1 MSPEMEEERKRLLVK
16 YKDEETLNSKMESIL
31 SRPDESVR
39 LLRLAQAEASDDP
52 LSPEMEEERK
62 RLLVK
67 YKGEDTLNSKMESIL
82 SRYQKGVGELSE
94 HSVRARKLV
103 SETVITESNVSTV
116 YGEVH
121 AILSTNSD
129 ECDDPTDNTVSQRLR
144 RLIAHVKTV
153 DPKKAQLLTA
163 ERKRNIACARG
174 KRKIVPTSK

>member
-1 MSPEMEEERKRLLVK
+1 MKEERKRLL
-16 YKDEETLNSKMESIL
+16 M
-31 SRPDESVR
+31 
-39 LLRLAQAEASDDP
+39 
-52 LSPEMEEERK
+52 
-62 RLLVK
+62 K

-82 SRYQKGVGELSE
+82 SRSQKGGGELSE

-121 AILSTNSD
+121 AILSTNPD
-129 ECDDPTDNTVSQRLR
+129 GCDAPTAAAKCNRLNS
-144 RLIAHVKTV
+144 LIAHVKTV

-163 ERKRNIACARG
+163 ERKRKRKG